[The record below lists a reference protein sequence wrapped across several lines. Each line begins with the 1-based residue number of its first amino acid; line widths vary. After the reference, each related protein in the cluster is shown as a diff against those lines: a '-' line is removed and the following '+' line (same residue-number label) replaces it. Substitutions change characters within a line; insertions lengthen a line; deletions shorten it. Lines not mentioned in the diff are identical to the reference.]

1 MILPI
6 VEGHGEMQAVPALIR
21 RVAAAYAS
29 ASYVEVGRA
38 IRTGRSDIVKPN
50 GIERV
55 VELAARQT
63 HSGDGILVVL
73 DADDDLPCE
82 LGPLLLA
89 RAASIRPDRRTR
101 VVVANREFEAWFL
114 ASARSLRGQ
123 RGLADDIEPP
133 ADPESI
139 RDAKGWLSARTGRA
153 QSYKP
158 TVDQAALA
166 NLVDLE
172 QASTAR
178 SFRKFVKEVV
188 SLAREPA

>member
-6 VEGHGEMQAVPALIR
+6 VEGHGEMEAVPALIR
-21 RVAAAYAS
+21 RVAAAYAPE
-29 ASYVEVGRA
+29 AHVNVGRA
-38 IRTGRSDIVKPN
+38 IRMGRSDIVKPN
-50 GIERV
+50 GLERV
-55 VELAARQT
+55 IELAARQT
-63 HSGDGILVVL
+63 APGDGILVVL

-82 LGPLLLA
+82 LGPSLLA
-89 RAASIRPDRRTR
+89 RAVSRRPDRRTR

-114 ASARSLRGQ
+114 ASALSLRGR

-139 RDAKGWLSARTGRA
+139 RDAKGWLSARAGRA
-153 QSYKP
+153 HSYKP

-166 NLVDLE
+166 NVVDLQ

-188 SLAREPA
+188 SLARAAG